1 MTMTVHDAAAR
12 LAAEVDQVDARARD
26 LGRLLELL
34 KPLAGSRGPA
44 WWALR
49 RLPPE
54 QRVEVR
60 TLLKRVE
67 WHG

>member
-1 MTMTVHDAAAR
+1 VTRSVQQVAAT
-12 LAAEVDQVDARARD
+12 LQAELDQDQARARD

-34 KPLAGSRGPA
+34 RPLAGARGPA

-54 QRVEVR
+54 QRAEVR
-60 TLLKRVE
+60 ELRQRLRMR
-67 WHG
+67 

>member
-1 MTMTVHDAAAR
+1 MTRSVQQVAATLQAD
-12 LAAEVDQVDARARD
+12 LDQGEARARD
-26 LGRLLELL
+26 LTRLLELL
-34 KPLAGSRGPA
+34 RPLAGRRGPS
-44 WWALR
+44 WWVLR

-54 QRVEVR
+54 QRAEVR